1 MKNHKL
7 SYFISVWLLIFVLF
21 ASVAF
26 GVVFQSLGY
35 KFNRQTKRVEL
46 TGMML
51 IKTVPKDADVYL
63 DNEKLNQTTPLRLTK
78 LLPNAYNVRISKN
91 SYTDWEEVVNVE
103 SGKASIIEDV
113 YLFNKDRVNL
123 EISSDDERQFDKK
136 IENNIQI
143 INSSEIY
150 IKSGLDLI
158 FITRFSEEVKSAQ
171 SIINNKYVMYQVGD
185 KVFIS
190 DLTGQNILPVL
201 TLQSSDVA
209 DLRMIGDDIVLA
221 RQGSKVSKIKIR

>member
-1 MKNHKL
+1 MKNHNL
-7 SYFISVWLLIFVLF
+7 SYFVSVWLLIFVLF

-35 KFNRQTKRVEL
+35 KFNSQTKRVEL
-46 TGMML
+46 TGMIL
-51 IKTVPKDADVYL
+51 IKTVPKDADVYI
-63 DNEKLNQTTPLRLTK
+63 DNKKLNQTTPLRLTK
-78 LLPNAYNVRISKN
+78 LLPNAYSVRISKN
-91 SYTDWEEVVNVE
+91 GYIDWEEVVNVE

-113 YLFNKDRVNL
+113 YLFYVNRANL

-143 INSSEIY
+143 INRLEIY
-150 IKSGLDLI
+150 IKRGLDLI
-158 FITRFSEEVKSAQ
+158 FVTRFSEEVISAQ

-201 TLQSSDVA
+201 TLQNTETA
-209 DLRMIGDDIVLA
+209 DLRIIGDDIVLV
-221 RQGSKVSKIKIR
+221 RQGSKLSKIKIR